1 MPGQINEYMAKLQ
14 VMNYCSCLFCPYPEF
29 LLEACGDEDRRA
41 GDAAR
46 WLTSLYITNLPKMEK
61 VWTILGGNQVLW
73 GNLLEKT
80 IGG

>member
-1 MPGQINEYMAKLQ
+1 
-14 VMNYCSCLFCPYPEF
+14 
-29 LLEACGDEDRRA
+29 
-41 GDAAR
+41 
-46 WLTSLYITNLPKMEK
+46 MEK